1 MHQTPEAAILSFA
14 RQRENPFPNFED
26 SREGG
31 MELSQEDHLE
41 AKAHTET
48 PILLGQCKREKLT
61 IA

>member
-1 MHQTPEAAILSFA
+1 
-14 RQRENPFPNFED
+14 
-26 SREGG
+26 